1 MGHRGRAI
9 RYVCMS
15 RMAVF
20 IVDLRLISFA
30 LFTSGVR
37 GSPFEIEGPFLVCG
51 YPP

>member
-1 MGHRGRAI
+1 MGHRGGAI

-30 LFTSGVR
+30 LFTRGVR
-37 GSPFEIEGPFLVCG
+37 GSPLKLRVHF
-51 YPP
+51 